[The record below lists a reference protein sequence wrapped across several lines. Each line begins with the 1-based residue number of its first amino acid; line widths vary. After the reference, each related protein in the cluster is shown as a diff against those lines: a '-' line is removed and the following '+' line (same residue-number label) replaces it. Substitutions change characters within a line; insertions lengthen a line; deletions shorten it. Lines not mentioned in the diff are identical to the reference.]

1 MLKVDF
7 TLLVQIFNFLC
18 LLYLLN
24 VYLYKPINKI
34 IKTRAKEFN
43 QIDHSADIY
52 LSRVGHD
59 NDIIEAG
66 RNDAVK
72 HGINTQDKLKAQG
85 ISISKT
91 IINDTMIRV
100 ESKITK
106 NQNEHIKLVISAR
119 ESLQQDIPNLSAL
132 VVQKFLGK
140 TGEVNGQA

>member
-52 LSRVGHD
+52 LSRVDHD

-72 HGINTQDKLKAQG
+72 HGIGTQDKLKAQG

-91 IINDTMIRV
+91 IINDTMIKV

-140 TGEVNGQA
+140 TGEANGQA

>member
-52 LSRVGHD
+52 LSRVDHD
-59 NDIIEAG
+59 NDIIETG

-72 HGINTQDKLKAQG
+72 HGINTQDKLKIQG

-91 IINDTMIRV
+91 IINDTIIKV

-119 ESLQQDIPNLSAL
+119 ESLQQDIPKLSAL

-140 TGEVNGQA
+140 TGEANGQA

>member
-66 RNDAVK
+66 RNDALK

-91 IINDTMIRV
+91 IINDTMIKV